1 MCAIYSSLLSLPAAE
16 HDRSL
21 LPEVLS
27 VMLSLWHSELS
38 LWWQLEGGLEDSWEG
53 GFDLV
58 GVFSSDAPF
67 YTALLLFKGIRHPY
81 GVGVV
86 QQNVVIKESG
96 GDVLPFRFIEE
107 DMAFHLCEVL
117 MMYLNE

>member
-1 MCAIYSSLLSLPAAE
+1 MSFQMLFERSMNHPFFMMNCFDITVCLSTILQKMGVE
-16 HDRSL
+16 
-21 LPEVLS
+21 
-27 VMLSLWHSELS
+27 
-38 LWWQLEGGLEDSWEG
+38 LEGGLEDSWEG

-58 GVFSSDAPF
+58 GVFSSDDPF